1 MCVCACLCGVCER
14 VDVCVCVCVCEAPSE
29 LQHQLNAFMETGL
42 NLVPVNATPTH
53 YF

>member
-1 MCVCACLCGVCER
+1 VSERASVCMCVCVS
-14 VDVCVCVCVCEAPSE
+14 VCVCVCEGPTE
-29 LQHQLNAFMETGL
+29 LPNQLNVFMETGL